1 MNKARCCEKVAV
13 LFHTLPIF
21 VVLLSSS
28 QVRKKRLADL
38 NIYCPN
44 RHFDYRI
51 SISTET
57 EVPDKPQGR
66 LLFERHKERVSYRH
80 EIFSFDLTTVDT
92 VRSLLPPVLSHQPTT
107 TTKIRD
113 SQRKVTYEMEIEIA
127 DMKRLFHERDRLHHG
142 APNNFSRIIQGMPF
156 VITFCLIS

>member
-92 VRSLLPPVLSHQPTT
+92 VPSLLPPALSLAVYQPTILQKRYAT
-107 TTKIRD
+107 LKGR
-113 SQRKVTYEMEIEIA
+113 SP
-127 DMKRLFHERDRLHHG
+127 MKWR
-142 APNNFSRIIQGMPF
+142 SR
-156 VITFCLIS
+156 